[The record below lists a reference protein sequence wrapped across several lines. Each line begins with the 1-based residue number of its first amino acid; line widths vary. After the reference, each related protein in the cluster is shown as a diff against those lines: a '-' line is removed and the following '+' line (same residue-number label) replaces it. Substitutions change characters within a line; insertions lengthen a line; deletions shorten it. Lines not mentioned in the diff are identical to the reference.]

1 MSSGCTCRSHIGYRL
16 PIADLSSAMSPNRPT
31 LRVLCVMPGMTPD
44 AGAER
49 SLLDLA
55 PALRDAGI
63 ELHLAVLTDRQAL
76 IPSLQELGV
85 VIHDLST
92 ARRIDG
98 RMAALRSTVEEV
110 APALVHAT
118 LFEAIHV
125 AQLASI
131 FNARSRRVPL
141 LITWASTVYSPE
153 ASHGVRWGRTKYSI
167 LRWWEIVLARAA
179 RSRYHAVTQGVAD
192 YNRRRLLVSSD
203 RVRVGERGRDG
214 AALRR
219 AVGNPLLV
227 RQEVGVGPSGRLIVN
242 VGRQDL
248 QKGQDALVRHF
259 DRYAADHPDHRLAI
273 VGRAGSGTAAL
284 TQALAK
290 LEHPDSVVVL
300 GHRDDV
306 PTLIAA
312 ADAVVCSSLTEG
324 AAGVLVE
331 AMAIGTPVVSVP
343 LEGLKDVLIDR
354 QNARVVPLEGIPQAL
369 EEIFADADVTRQMTA
384 AAQREA
390 SDRFSVD
397 RAAGRLADIYFWAAG
412 VPDQLDAQEATDVV
426 EQ

>member
-1 MSSGCTCRSHIGYRL
+1 
-16 PIADLSSAMSPNRPT
+16 MSPGQPPLPP

-49 SLLDLA
+49 SLLALA

-63 ELHLAVLTDRQAL
+63 ELHLAVLTDRQTL

-85 VIHDLST
+85 VIHDLSS
-92 ARRIDG
+92 ARRVPG
-98 RMAALRSTVEEV
+98 RVAALRNTVADV

-118 LFEAIHV
+118 LFEATQV
-125 AQLASI
+125 AQLAAILS
-131 FNARSRRVPL
+131 ARSRRVPL

-179 RSRYHAVTQGVAD
+179 NARYHAVTQGVAD
-192 YNRRRLLVSSD
+192 YNRRRILVSSD

-214 AALRR
+214 AALRG
-219 AVGNPLLV
+219 AVGNPLLA
-227 RQEVGVGPSGRLIVN
+227 RQELGVSPSGRLIVN

-248 QKGQDALVRHF
+248 QKGQDALVEHF
-259 DRYAADHPDHRLAI
+259 DRYAADHPEDRLAI
-273 VGRAGSGTAAL
+273 VGRAGTGTATLRQAL
-284 TQALAK
+284 TK

-343 LEGLKDVLIDR
+343 LDGLKDVLIDGR
-354 QNARVVPLEGIPQAL
+354 NARVVPLAGIPQAL
-369 EEIFADADVTRQMTA
+369 EEVFANADATRHMTA
-384 AAQREA
+384 SAQHEA
-390 SDRFSVD
+390 DDRFSVD
-397 RAAGRLADIYFWAAG
+397 RAGGRLADIYFWAAG
-412 VPDQLDAQEATDVV
+412 SSAQLGNREEAEVT
-426 EQ
+426 EK